1 MSNRS
6 GDRSHGP
13 APASELK
20 PRDSAVPP
28 GGDQPAAVAGHET
41 QDVSISAIVKFGV
54 GLAIG
59 AAVVS
64 GAMWGLL
71 RYFEASREKREEPVS
86 PMVAA
91 NLKRTPR
98 EPRLE
103 PDPLAPRLA
112 MRAREEALLSSY
124 GWVDRG
130 AGVAR
135 IPIDRAMELL
145 VERGLPPSKP
155 MVAVT
160 PAPVKR

>member
-1 MSNRS
+1 MEHTEKPRDPAVAPG
-6 GDRSHGP
+6 GDRSK
-13 APASELK
+13 SEH
-20 PRDSAVPP
+20 
-28 GGDQPAAVAGHET
+28 GHET
-41 QDVSISAIVKFGV
+41 SDVSIGAIVKFGV
-54 GLAIG
+54 ALAVG
-59 AAVVS
+59 AAVIS
-64 GAMWGLL
+64 GAMWGLF
-71 RYFEASREKREEPVS
+71 RYFEARQEKREEPVP

-103 PDPLAPRLA
+103 PDSLAPLRA
-112 MRAREEALLSSY
+112 ARAREEALLSSY

-135 IPIDRAMELL
+135 IPIDRAMDLL

-160 PAPVKR
+160 PAPVNR

>member
-1 MSNRS
+1 M
-6 GDRSHGP
+6 DRTEKGKDP
-13 APASELK
+13 AVA
-20 PRDSAVPP
+20 P
-28 GGDQPAAVAGHET
+28 GGDRPAPVAGHET
-41 QDVSISAIVKFGV
+41 SDVSIRGIVRFGL
-54 GLAIG
+54 GLGIAT
-59 AAVVS
+59 AVISV
-64 GAMWGLL
+64 AMWGLFRFL
-71 RYFEASREKREEPVS
+71 EARQETREAPVP

-112 MRAREEALLSSY
+112 ARAREEALLSSY

-145 VERGLPPSKP
+145 AERGLPPPKP
-155 MVAVT
+155 PSGPVPVPYPVSPGPT
-160 PAPVKR
+160 PASPP